1 MLTVYKKKGFVYLS
15 TIFELATTLKNLG
28 VRWLSEK
35 KKSIL
40 RPGIQEEYTLRCSGV
55 KD

>member
-35 KKSIL
+35 KNQFYALVYRKNIH
-40 RPGIQEEYTLRCSGV
+40 
-55 KD
+55 